1 MRKPFISFF
10 SAMLMMAFFA
20 CEPGQK
26 TTESTDSSAEENTEA
41 SENASSEPEV
51 FIYSSKVDKLRVRN
65 EPSQTSA
72 VSTSMGEGEFAT
84 STGEVSDNEETVQL
98 RGIQWTEPY
107 HKITTLKD
115 QKTGWA
121 FGGALALVYAGSKT
135 EQPDLDKLG
144 KLSAFIR
151 GLDVRKLDSGKKA
164 WDHVKTNFA
173 DAKGSTADG
182 ALILLEQ
189 LLFRMETEGDYYTQT
204 ENIAWK
210 EEDYMAIFENKFPM
224 DKYPYTKLL
233 AASGFTLGSAEG
245 MVFPIVDWR
254 ALKGFFQGK
263 VTAPMQQ
270 FVDQSLLESED
281 PAFSDAHLAITDE
294 QLVDRAIFW
303 EKFNQANP
311 NFPKPDAQES
321 GRWLPLAII
330 NGDAGL
336 GNRDYDTKEIS
347 PDVKK
352 IWEYVMKKYPSS
364 QLANK
369 VKEIYE
375 LCKAEDWKYSDKVEQ
390 WGNEYAEA
398 HGGM

>member
-1 MRKPFISFF
+1 MRKPIF
-10 SAMLMMAFFA
+10 SILSCVLMFTFFA
-20 CEPGQK
+20 CNSGQK
-26 TTESTDSSAEENTEA
+26 PAEAGDTPSTEGTETSDA
-41 SENASSEPEV
+41 PADKPEV
-51 FIYSSKVDKLRVRN
+51 FIYTSKVDKLRLRDQ
-65 EPSQTSA
+65 PSQTA
-72 VSTSMGEGEFAT
+72 LVSTTMGEGEFAEG
-84 STGEVSDNEETVQL
+84 TGEVSDNKETVEL
-98 RGIQWTEPY
+98 RGIQWIEPY

-121 FGGALALVYAGSKT
+121 FGGALALVYAGSKAG
-135 EQPDLDKLG
+135 QPDLDKLG
-144 KLSAFIR
+144 KLSAHIR

-164 WDHVKTNFA
+164 WDYVRANFA
-173 DAKGSTADG
+173 DAKGATADG
-182 ALILLEQ
+182 ALILLEK

-204 ENIAWK
+204 EKIKWTDQ
-210 EEDYMAIFENKFPM
+210 DYQDIFKNTFPM
-224 DKYPYTKLL
+224 DKYPFTKTL

-254 ALKGFFQGK
+254 ALKTFFQGK

-294 QLVDRAIFW
+294 ALVDRAIFW
-303 EKFNQANP
+303 EKFNLANP
-311 NFPKPDAQES
+311 HFPEPAAQES
-321 GRWLPLAII
+321 ARWLPLAII

-336 GNRDYDTKEIS
+336 GNRDYDTKEIN

-352 IWEYVMKKYPSS
+352 TWEYVMKKYPSS

-375 LCKAEDWKYSDKVEQ
+375 LCKAEDWKYSDRVDQ
-390 WGNEYAEA
+390 WGTEYAEA
-398 HGGM
+398 NGGM